1 MTNRLLIIFVLIN
14 LTSCSL
20 YTKVQYVYE
29 GKATYYLPNG
39 ETEVYNATYTEVFV
53 NGIKESDN
61 MSVNVGEGNAYFF
74 YNIPHTFKG
83 RLANSLNITNGGQ
96 NATNVDISSQPENGS
111 YVFFYNGE
119 KHYIPE
125 NVYYRLKYNSNG
137 DNAKLNKALIEY
149 VNLGRASW

>member
-1 MTNRLLIIFVLIN
+1 MVIQEYSISDIIKTILNMTNRLLIIFVLIN

-61 MSVNVGEGNAYFF
+61 ISV
-74 YNIPHTFKG
+74 
-83 RLANSLNITNGGQ
+83 ITIV
-96 NATNVDISSQPENGS
+96 T
-111 YVFFYNGE
+111 
-119 KHYIPE
+119 
-125 NVYYRLKYNSNG
+125 R
-137 DNAKLNKALIEY
+137 
-149 VNLGRASW
+149 